1 LASSASRWSSRYD
14 YLAESGFIPAV
25 TCSPA
30 VGPGFCD
37 PTIER
42 RIEEATR
49 MQVTDLQASHDLWT
63 ELERDL
69 VDLAPMV
76 PLGDTIATSLV
87 SERLENYQ
95 FHPQWG
101 PLYEQM
107 WLR

>member
-1 LASSASRWSSRYD
+1 
-14 YLAESGFIPAV
+14 
-25 TCSPA
+25 
-30 VGPGFCD
+30 
-37 PTIER
+37 
-42 RIEEATR
+42 

-63 ELERDL
+63 ELEQDL

>member
-1 LASSASRWSSRYD
+1 
-14 YLAESGFIPAV
+14 
-25 TCSPA
+25 

-37 PTIER
+37 PTIEC

-63 ELERDL
+63 ELEQDL
-69 VDLAPMV
+69 VDLATMV
-76 PLGDTIATSLV
+76 PLRDTIATSLV